1 MGRRGMG
8 RRGARRT
15 MRRRRRRRRRRVML
29 VGGLI
34 GLGAY
39 KLGKRDVDRIEQHT
53 GISAEEL
60 TDEELERAMDEL
72 HIEKQYRDAAD
83 AEAGPG
89 GAVGAEGSD
98 YLDELKQLA
107 ELHQAGILTDEEFE
121 AKKAQILDSN

>member
-1 MGRRGMG
+1 
-8 RRGARRT
+8 
-15 MRRRRRRRRRRVML
+15 ML

-107 ELHQAGILTDEEFE
+107 ELHQAGILTDEEFA